1 MVLDVL
7 GVVVAEAGF
16 LGTEDALAVA
26 LVVVGAAPAFAVGG
40 TTLAGGAFAVGGT
53 TFAAGAFAV
62 GGITFAA
69 GAFAAGGA
77 ALEVVAAGVL
87 VAVPVVA
94 FTGAVVLGVVLGPAG
109 TAEALFGLVAATA
122 GDFAVPAS
130 AVFGAV
136 VAPGLPLGAVVM
148 ALGKMGTDLEGAG
161 IAVDPVVCGMGFNM
175 RDWVGTAATLV
186 AVFTGGAALGP
197 CEILVVG
204 VTGGILGG
212 SVLALAAAVAV
223 AVAAAAGGR
232 DQFTA
237 ELGCLSSTTTSGVS
251 IMEYDGWVSGTGLA
265 IDSAAEAS
273 VGAVSLMPPMG
284 GRALAILGPVSCQ
297 EFCRIESECVN
308 SLR

>member
-1 MVLDVL
+1 M
-7 GVVVAEAGF
+7 VVAEAGF

-40 TTLAGGAFAVGGT
+40 TTFAAGAFVVGGIP
-53 TFAAGAFAV
+53 FAAGAFAV

-69 GAFAAGGA
+69 GAFAAGRA
-77 ALEVVAAGVL
+77 ALGGVAAAVL

-148 ALGKMGTDLEGAG
+148 ALGKMGTDLEGAAG

-186 AVFTGGAALGP
+186 AVFTGGAALGA
-197 CEILVVG
+197 CEILVTG

-251 IMEYDGWVSGTGLA
+251 IME
-265 IDSAAEAS
+265 
-273 VGAVSLMPPMG
+273 
-284 GRALAILGPVSCQ
+284 
-297 EFCRIESECVN
+297 
-308 SLR
+308 

>member
-69 GAFAAGGA
+69 GAFAVGGTFVAGRA
-77 ALEVVAAGVL
+77 ALEVVAAAVL
-87 VAVPVVA
+87 VAAPVVA
-94 FTGAVVLGVVLGPAG
+94 FTGAVVLGVVLGPGG

-122 GDFAVPAS
+122 GDFAVPVS

-148 ALGKMGTDLEGAG
+148 DLGKMGTDLEGAG
-161 IAVDPVVCGMGFNM
+161 IAMDPVVCGMGFNM

-186 AVFTGGAALGP
+186 AVFTGGAALGA
-197 CEILVVG
+197 CEILVTG

-251 IMEYDGWVSGTGLA
+251 IME
-265 IDSAAEAS
+265 
-273 VGAVSLMPPMG
+273 
-284 GRALAILGPVSCQ
+284 
-297 EFCRIESECVN
+297 
-308 SLR
+308 